1 MEVDALQVEHLIPVG
16 HHISSVKPICWT
28 PHPFRQVA
36 LHIHI
41 EILVHKH
48 RVLLNCC
55 FYQLA
60 KFLIAKKKIL
70 ILVKQIIQADSV
82 LMLQF
87 IPDRCL
93 IVHLLCEQC
102 RSHHSDP

>member
-28 PHPFRQVA
+28 PDPVRQIA

-48 RVLLNCC
+48 RVLPNCC

-60 KFLIAKKKIL
+60 EL
-70 ILVKQIIQADSV
+70 
-82 LMLQF
+82 
-87 IPDRCL
+87 
-93 IVHLLCEQC
+93 
-102 RSHHSDP
+102 